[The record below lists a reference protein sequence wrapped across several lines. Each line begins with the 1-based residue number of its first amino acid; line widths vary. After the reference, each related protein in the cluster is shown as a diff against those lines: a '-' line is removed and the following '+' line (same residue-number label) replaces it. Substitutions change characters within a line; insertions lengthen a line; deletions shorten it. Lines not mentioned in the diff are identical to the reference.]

1 MAQWAF
7 LSQTNKTKGKEKMA
21 KTNRNIDRLIKLNFE
36 LRTICD
42 KKEIL
47 EKSIVDFLRRLDIT
61 TDFVKELSK
70 IQVMK
75 LGSAQAEDLAK
86 VLVAI
91 HFPEVSIMWR
101 DSRNYS
107 PF

>member
-1 MAQWAF
+1 MV
-7 LSQTNKTKGKEKMA
+7 
-21 KTNRNIDRLIKLNFE
+21 KTNRNINRLIELDAE
-36 LRTICD
+36 LRAICD

-75 LGSAQAEDLAK
+75 LEPAQAEDLAK

-91 HFPEVSIMWR
+91 HFPEVSSMWR
-101 DSRNYS
+101 DSRDYS